1 VNWWQSV
8 VNGRCAGFEHV
19 STESSKSD
27 MSIEKPKAGGRNV
40 VVVGTQWGDEGKG
53 KVVDWLTDH
62 AQGVVRFQGGHN
74 AGHTL
79 VIKGRKTALQLI
91 PSGIMREGVP
101 CYIGNGVVVDPT
113 HLLGEIERLEGIGVE
128 VRSRLFI
135 SESCPLILP
144 FHVQVDKARE
154 ALREGTGAG
163 KIGTTGKGIGPAY
176 EDKVARRALRVQDL
190 KHPERFA
197 RKLRELVDFHNVS
210 LTGYLKSDA
219 LSFDAIFEQGMKAAE
234 VLRPM
239 MADVGYLLHG
249 AHAAGGNLL
258 FEGAQGT
265 LLDIDHGTYPFVT
278 SSNCVAGNAAAGAGV
293 GPHLLHYILGIT
305 KAYTTRVG
313 GGPFPTELGIENPG
327 SIGHHLSTVGQE
339 RGTVTGRARRCGWL
353 DAAALKR
360 AIIINGVTGICITKL
375 DVLDG
380 LQEIKVC
387 VGYRLDGKPVDILP
401 LDADDIARCEPVYET
416 FPGWS
421 QSTFGLTDW
430 KQLPPSA
437 QAYLQRVQTLVGVP
451 IDMVSTGPDRE
462 HTILL
467 RHPYQH

>member
-1 VNWWQSV
+1 
-8 VNGRCAGFEHV
+8 
-19 STESSKSD
+19 
-27 MSIEKPKAGGRNV
+27 M

-79 VIKGRKTALQLI
+79 VINGRKTALQLI
-91 PSGIMREGVP
+91 PSGVMRPGVA
-101 CYIGNGVVVDPT
+101 CYIGNGVVIDPV
-113 HLLGEIERLEGIGVE
+113 HLLSEIERLEAIGVE

-144 FHVQVDKARE
+144 FHVEVDRARE
-154 ALREGTGAG
+154 VLRESSGTG

-176 EDKVARRALRVQDL
+176 EDKVARRALRIQDL

-197 RKLRELVDFHNVS
+197 QRLRDLLALHNHA
-210 LTGYLKSDA
+210 LGGYLGSQELEFQPIYDQA
-219 LSFDAIFEQGMKAAE
+219 MRVSAQLS
-234 VLRPM
+234 PM
-239 MADVGYLLHG
+239 FADVGYALHLSHQRG
-249 AHAAGGNLL
+249 DRLL

-293 GPHLLHYILGIT
+293 GPQMLHYRLGIT

-313 GGPFPTELGIENPG
+313 SGPFPTELPIDAPG
-327 SIGHHLSTVGQE
+327 TVGYHLSTVGQE

-360 AIIINGVTGICITKL
+360 SMIINGISGLCITKL

-380 LQEIKVC
+380 LQEVKVC
-387 VGYRLDGKPVDILP
+387 TGYRLDGQLIDILP
-401 LDADDIARCEPVYET
+401 LDADDIDRCEPVYET
-416 FPGWS
+416 FSGWTE
-421 QSTFGLTDW
+421 STAGLTQWAD
-430 KQLPPSA
+430 LPIKA
-437 QAYLQRVQTLVGVP
+437 CQYLERVQEMIGVP
-451 IDMVSTGPDRE
+451 IDMVSTGPDRD
-462 HTILL
+462 HTIVL
-467 RHPYQH
+467 RHPFQH